1 MQSLE
6 VISINFG
13 QILISLLNLLLLFL
27 ILKRFLYAPVK
38 SVIKDRQ
45 EMLKRQFDEAENA
58 VSKAKINEEY
68 WNGKIKN
75 AQEEINSM
83 IKNAMDNAN
92 QNSEEII
99 SDAKKKARDIV
110 TQAEINAKIERKK
123 AENSIKKEIADAST
137 ILAEKIISR
146 EINEYE
152 QKNLIDNF
160 IKEMENMNE

>member
-38 SVIKDRQ
+38 SVVKDRQ
-45 EMLKRQFDEAENA
+45 EMLKKKFDEAENA

-83 IKNAMDNAN
+83 VKNAMDNAN
-92 QNSEEII
+92 QNSEKII

-160 IKEMENMNE
+160 IKEMEHMNE

>member
-13 QILISLLNLLLLFL
+13 QILISLLNLLLLLL
-27 ILKRFLYAPVK
+27 ILKRFLYEPVK
-38 SVIKDRQ
+38 SVVKDRQ

-75 AQEEINSM
+75 AQQEANSI

-92 QNSEEII
+92 QNSKEII

>member
-27 ILKRFLYAPVK
+27 ILKHFLYIPVK
-38 SVIKDRQ
+38 NIVADRQ
-45 EMLKRQFDEAENA
+45 ELLKRQFDVAENA

-75 AQEEINSM
+75 AQQEANSI

-92 QNSEEII
+92 QNSEKII

>member
-27 ILKRFLYAPVK
+27 ILKRFLYASVK
-38 SVIKDRQ
+38 SVVKDRQ
-45 EMLKRQFDEAENA
+45 EMLKRQFDEAENV

-75 AQEEINSM
+75 AQQEANSI

-92 QNSEEII
+92 QNSKEII

>member
-38 SVIKDRQ
+38 SVVKDRQ

-75 AQEEINSM
+75 AQQEANSI

-92 QNSEEII
+92 QNSKEII

-110 TQAEINAKIERKK
+110 TQSEINAKIERKK

>member
-75 AQEEINSM
+75 AQQEANSI

>member
-38 SVIKDRQ
+38 SVVKDRQ
-45 EMLKRQFDEAENA
+45 EMLKRQFDEAENV

-75 AQEEINSM
+75 AQQEANSI

-92 QNSEEII
+92 QNSKEII

>member
-38 SVIKDRQ
+38 SVVKDRQ
-45 EMLKRQFDEAENA
+45 EMLKRQFDEAENV

-75 AQEEINSM
+75 AQQEANSI

-92 QNSEEII
+92 QNSEKII

>member
-38 SVIKDRQ
+38 SVVKDRQ

-92 QNSEEII
+92 QGSEEII
-99 SDAKKKARDIV
+99 SDAKKRARDIV

-123 AENSIKKEIADAST
+123 AEDSIKKEIADAST

-146 EINEYE
+146 EINEDE
-152 QKNLIDNF
+152 QRNLIDNF

>member
-38 SVIKDRQ
+38 SVVKDRQ

-75 AQEEINSM
+75 AQQEANSI

-99 SDAKKKARDIV
+99 SAAKKRAQDIV

-146 EINEYE
+146 EINEDE

>member
-38 SVIKDRQ
+38 SVVKDRQ

-99 SDAKKKARDIV
+99 SDAKKRARDIV

-123 AENSIKKEIADAST
+123 AEDSIKKEIADAST

-146 EINEYE
+146 EINEDE
-152 QKNLIDNF
+152 QRNLIDNF

>member
-27 ILKRFLYAPVK
+27 ILKHFLYVPVK
-38 SVIKDRQ
+38 NIVADRQ
-45 EMLKRQFDEAENA
+45 ELLKRQFDAAENA

-75 AQEEINSM
+75 AQQEANSI

-92 QNSEEII
+92 QNSKEII

>member
-6 VISINFG
+6 VISINSG

-38 SVIKDRQ
+38 SVVKDRQ

-58 VSKAKINEEY
+58 VSKAKISEEY

-75 AQEEINSM
+75 AQQEANSI

-123 AENSIKKEIADAST
+123 AEDSIKKEIADAST

-146 EINEYE
+146 EINEDE

>member
-38 SVIKDRQ
+38 SVVKDRQ

-75 AQEEINSM
+75 AQQEANSI

-123 AENSIKKEIADAST
+123 AEDSIKKEIADAST

-146 EINEYE
+146 EINEDE

>member
-38 SVIKDRQ
+38 SVVKDRQ

-75 AQEEINSM
+75 AQQEANSI

-92 QNSEEII
+92 QNSKEII

>member
-38 SVIKDRQ
+38 SVVKDRQ

-75 AQEEINSM
+75 AQQEANSI

-92 QNSEEII
+92 QDSKEII

>member
-38 SVIKDRQ
+38 SVVKDRQ
-45 EMLKRQFDEAENA
+45 EMLKRQFDEAQNV
-58 VSKAKINEEY
+58 VSKSKINEEY

-75 AQEEINSM
+75 AQQEANSI

-92 QNSEEII
+92 QNSEKII

>member
-38 SVIKDRQ
+38 SVVKDRQ

-75 AQEEINSM
+75 AQQEANSI

-92 QNSEEII
+92 QNSKEII

-137 ILAEKIISR
+137 ILAEKIILR

>member
-38 SVIKDRQ
+38 SVVKDRQ

-99 SDAKKKARDIV
+99 SDAKKRARDIV

-123 AENSIKKEIADAST
+123 AEDSIKKEIADAST

-146 EINEYE
+146 EINEDE

>member
-1 MQSLE
+1 MQSSE

-38 SVIKDRQ
+38 SVVKDRQ
-45 EMLKRQFDEAENA
+45 EMLKRQFDEAENV

-75 AQEEINSM
+75 AQQEANSI

-92 QNSEEII
+92 QNSKEII

>member
-27 ILKRFLYAPVK
+27 ILKHFLYVPVK
-38 SVIKDRQ
+38 NIVADRQ
-45 EMLKRQFDEAENA
+45 ELLKRQFDVVENA

-75 AQEEINSM
+75 AQQEANSI

-92 QNSEEII
+92 QNSKEII

>member
-38 SVIKDRQ
+38 SVVKDRQ
-45 EMLKRQFDEAENA
+45 EMLKRQFDEAKNA

-92 QNSEEII
+92 QSSEEII
-99 SDAKKKARDIV
+99 SDAKKRARDIV

-123 AENSIKKEIADAST
+123 AEDSIKKEIADAST

-146 EINEYE
+146 EINEDE

>member
-38 SVIKDRQ
+38 SVVKDRQ
-45 EMLKRQFDEAENA
+45 EMLKKKFDEAENV

-75 AQEEINSM
+75 AQQEANS
-83 IKNAMDNAN
+83 
-92 QNSEEII
+92 S
-99 SDAKKKARDIV
+99 
-110 TQAEINAKIERKK
+110 
-123 AENSIKKEIADAST
+123 
-137 ILAEKIISR
+137 
-146 EINEYE
+146 
-152 QKNLIDNF
+152 
-160 IKEMENMNE
+160 

>member
-38 SVIKDRQ
+38 SVVKDRQ

-75 AQEEINSM
+75 AQQEANSI

-92 QNSEEII
+92 QNSEKII

>member
-38 SVIKDRQ
+38 SVVKDRQ

-92 QNSEEII
+92 QSSEEII
-99 SDAKKKARDIV
+99 SDAKKRARDIV

-123 AENSIKKEIADAST
+123 AEDSIKKEIADAST

-146 EINEYE
+146 EINEDE

>member
-38 SVIKDRQ
+38 SVVKDRQ
-45 EMLKRQFDEAENA
+45 EMLKRQFDKAENE

-75 AQEEINSM
+75 AQQEANSI

-92 QNSEEII
+92 QNSKEII

-146 EINEYE
+146 EINEDE

>member
-38 SVIKDRQ
+38 SVVKDRQ

-75 AQEEINSM
+75 AQQEANSI

-146 EINEYE
+146 EINEDE

>member
-1 MQSLE
+1 MRALE

-38 SVIKDRQ
+38 SVVKDRQ

-75 AQEEINSM
+75 AQQEANSI

-92 QNSEEII
+92 QNSKEII

>member
-27 ILKRFLYAPVK
+27 ILKHFLYVPVK
-38 SVIKDRQ
+38 NIVADRQ
-45 EMLKRQFDEAENA
+45 ELLKRQFDAAENA

-83 IKNAMDNAN
+83 VKNAMDNAN
-92 QNSEEII
+92 QNSKEII

>member
-38 SVIKDRQ
+38 SVVKDRQ
-45 EMLKRQFDEAENA
+45 EMLKRQFDEAENV

-75 AQEEINSM
+75 AQQEANSI

-92 QNSEEII
+92 QNSKEII

-137 ILAEKIISR
+137 ILAEKIILR

>member
-38 SVIKDRQ
+38 SVVKDRQ
-45 EMLKRQFDEAENA
+45 EMLKRQFDEAENV

-75 AQEEINSM
+75 AQQEANSI

-92 QNSEEII
+92 QNSEKII

-137 ILAEKIISR
+137 ILAEKIILR

>member
-27 ILKRFLYAPVK
+27 ILKHFLYVPVK
-38 SVIKDRQ
+38 NIVADRQ
-45 EMLKRQFDEAENA
+45 ELLKRQFDVAENA

-83 IKNAMDNAN
+83 VKNAMDNAN
-92 QNSEEII
+92 QNSEKII
-99 SDAKKKARDIV
+99 SDAKKKAKDIIK
-110 TQAEINAKIERKK
+110 QAEINLEIERKK
-123 AENSIKKEIADAST
+123 AEDEIKKEIIDAST
-137 ILAEKIISR
+137 ILAEKILSR
-146 EINEYE
+146 KINDDE
-152 QKNLIDNF
+152 QENLIDNF

>member
-38 SVIKDRQ
+38 SVVKDRQ
-45 EMLKRQFDEAENA
+45 EMLKRQFDEAENV

-75 AQEEINSM
+75 AQQEANSI

-92 QNSEEII
+92 QDSKEII

>member
-27 ILKRFLYAPVK
+27 ILKHFLYVPVK
-38 SVIKDRQ
+38 NIVADRQ
-45 EMLKRQFDEAENA
+45 ELLKRQFDVAENA

-75 AQEEINSM
+75 AQQEANSI

-92 QNSEEII
+92 QNSKEII

>member
-38 SVIKDRQ
+38 SVVKDRQ

-75 AQEEINSM
+75 AQQEANSI
-83 IKNAMDNAN
+83 IKNATDNAN
-92 QNSEEII
+92 QNSNEII

-146 EINEYE
+146 EINEDE

>member
-38 SVIKDRQ
+38 SVVKDRQ

-75 AQEEINSM
+75 AQQEANSI